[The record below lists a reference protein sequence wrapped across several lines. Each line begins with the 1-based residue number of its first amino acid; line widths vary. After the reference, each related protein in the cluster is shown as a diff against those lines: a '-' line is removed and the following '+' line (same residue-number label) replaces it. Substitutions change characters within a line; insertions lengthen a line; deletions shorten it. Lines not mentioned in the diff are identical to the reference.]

1 MDVIC
6 SMIPACLRGTLLPFG
21 PILALLYQHPGKA
34 RLQPKWRT
42 VVHTSYLHGMVNP
55 SQFKDTALIAQR
67 YFFAQKHLDLM
78 GQGGTHAV

>member
-1 MDVIC
+1 
-6 SMIPACLRGTLLPFG
+6 MIPACLRGTLLPLG

-78 GQGGTHAV
+78 GQRGTHAV